1 MKTAVIHARI
11 EPQTKRDAESVLHH
25 LGISPTEAIRIFY
38 RQITLRRGLPF
49 AVAFPNECTASTLR
63 KSRRG
68 EEIKEFESLDA
79 MFESWEK

>member
-1 MKTAVIHARI
+1 MKTAVVHARI
-11 EPQTKRDAESVLHH
+11 EPRTKREAESVLHH

-38 RQITLRRGLPF
+38 RLITLRRGLPF
-49 AVAFPNECTASTLR
+49 AVAVPNECTALTIE

-68 EEIKEFESLDA
+68 EDVQEFESLDA

>member
-1 MKTAVIHARI
+1 MKTAVVHARM
-11 EPQTKRDAESVLHH
+11 EPRTKRDAEGVLHN

-38 RQITLRRGLPF
+38 RQILLRRGLPF
-49 AVAFPNECTASTLR
+49 AVAVPNECTAVTLE

-68 EEIKEFESLDA
+68 GEVQEFESLDA